1 MCGGEFNP
9 VGRWDDPNVC
19 RSCLTNQFCA
29 GPARS
34 LELRGR
40 PRGGPLAHNQV
51 QPGATPGPA
60 TNLPAPCV
68 TVTAATCERPPA
80 GANPPPDQPRLRR
93 VTSNP
98 HPLVIPHNNAG
109 PASVFTQAEC
119 DAVTEEWWKLLAAA
133 SHVRQSEILTNPTGQ
148 SARRL
153 AHWAT
158 ALAEAR
164 S

>member
-1 MCGGEFNP
+1 MPKICRMCGEPFSP

-29 GPARS
+29 GPATAGYEPEPARAQPIV
-34 LELRGR
+34 RGR
-40 PRGGPLAHNQV
+40 SRGDHLAHNQDE
-51 QPGATPGPA
+51 PGATPGPA
-60 TNLPAPCV
+60 TNP
-68 TVTAATCERPPA
+68 PPA
-80 GANPPPDQPRLRR
+80 QPMEHALPYNTPR
-93 VTSNP
+93 VC
-98 HPLVIPHNNAG
+98 AG

-153 AHWAT
+153 AHWAA

>member
-1 MCGGEFNP
+1 MRKRVCRMCGGEFNP

-29 GPARS
+29 GPATAGYEPEPARS

-60 TNLPAPCV
+60 TNP
-68 TVTAATCERPPA
+68 PPA
-80 GANPPPDQPRLRR
+80 QIRHTTPEVYSLPIGGPPSRY
-93 VTSNP
+93 
-98 HPLVIPHNNAG
+98 IG
-109 PASVFTQAEC
+109 PASVFALPESE
-119 DAVTEEWWKLLAAA
+119 AVQTEWWALLTAA
-133 SHVRQSEILTNPTGQ
+133 SHVRQAEILTNPTGQ

-153 AHWAT
+153 AHWAA